1 MVANA
6 RRLGVKMKTGW
17 LRKTTGWRVL
27 IAAAPLVALLGVSAR
42 AATITFNPGNGD
54 ITGIQNINFLPASVD
69 AQGGV
74 SSPSGFNIFYQSQ
87 LNSASSATGQ
97 LAGAGPGGDFNG
109 SGNAFTVVAGFR
121 EAITSTPG
129 NTVNFTVISTPGFR
143 TGTADPN
150 FFEIFR
156 ATPGSANFTTGTGFF
171 QASTPILTGFVL
183 PPSGG
188 FGTGSFSVSGSP
200 VRFNQSGSPSP
211 LDATTPSTNPGNGTT
226 QLVAQVVSA
235 DPTFFPGLNPSLT
248 QLTFNTANS
257 LPFFAVTPTN
267 RFSDGTGSGNVTANP
282 GPLNQV
288 TGPDIVFQST
298 AVTGFTVVPEPSSI
312 IPALTAAT
320 MIPPFLYLRW
330 RRSRTTVA

>member
-1 MVANA
+1 M
-6 RRLGVKMKTGW
+6 MMTGW

-27 IAAAPLVALLGVSAR
+27 IATAPLVALFGVSAR
-42 AATITFNPGNGD
+42 AATITFNPGNGN
-54 ITGIQNINFLPASVD
+54 ITGIQNFNFLPASVD

-74 SSPSGFNIFYQSQ
+74 SSPTGFNVFYQSQ
-87 LNSASSATGQ
+87 LNSASSATNQ

-121 EAITSTPG
+121 EAITPPVG
-129 NTVNFTVISTPGFR
+129 NTVNFSVISTPGFR

-171 QASTPILTGFVL
+171 QASTPILTAFVL

-188 FGTGSFSVSGSP
+188 FGTGSFSVSGNGP
-200 VRFNQSGSPSP
+200 VPFNQSGSPSP
-211 LDATTPSTNPGNGTT
+211 LDATTTLTNPGNGTT

-267 RFSDGTGSGNVTANP
+267 LFSDGTGSGNVTANP
-282 GPLNQV
+282 GSLNQV
-288 TGPDIVFQST
+288 SGPDIVFQST
-298 AVTGFTVVPEPSSI
+298 AVNGFSVVPEPSSI

-320 MIPPFLYLRW
+320 MIPSFLYLRF
-330 RRSRTTVA
+330 RRSRKTDA